1 MVKQDGCFQSSLSL
15 IFTVNNLSI
24 KKFLFFCVVASFLG
38 LVGYKLLYSENP
50 ATATNLET
58 KNSAVN
64 NSNAQVDARGE
75 PSSVE
80 PDTVSAK
87 VEPFYGEIRFLTGKI
102 KYSDHP
108 EYFVKVA
115 EEHCTQP
122 MYMHNQAYSAFKEM
136 WAAAKKDGIAL
147 KILSGARNYESQ
159 KGIWER
165 KWQSREAKDD
175 LSKAKNILEYS
186 SMPMSS
192 RHHWGTDIDLNSL
205 DNDYFSSGKGKK
217 EYEWLVKNAPK
228 FKFCQVY
235 TENENDKLCG
245 PEESKRKREGYRLEK
260 WHWSYM
266 PVSSKLF
273 ENYNKLVENES
284 IKGFKGSELA
294 GKLKIKEHF
303 VGGISDT
310 CKCVE

>member
-1 MVKQDGCFQSSLSL
+1 M
-15 IFTVNNLSI
+15 
-24 KKFLFFCVVASFLG
+24 KKVLFILLVTSMLG
-38 LVGYKLLYSENP
+38 LVGYRMLSSEALDTIVP
-50 ATATNLET
+50 TEASEAID
-58 KNSAVN
+58 
-64 NSNAQVDARGE
+64 NAQQTGGNGE
-75 PSSVE
+75 NEQLEAEGVNT
-80 PDTVSAK
+80 DTITEK
-87 VEPFYGEIRFLTGKI
+87 TEPFYGEVRFLTGKV
-102 KYSDHP
+102 KYSEHP

-115 EEHCTQP
+115 DEYCTQP
-122 MYMHNQAYSAFKEM
+122 MYMQREAYQAFKEM
-136 WAAAKKDGIAL
+136 HAAAKKDGIHL

-165 KWQSREAKDD
+165 KWDSRQAPDD

-205 DNDYFSSGKGKK
+205 DNDYFASGKGKK
-217 EYEWLVKNAPK
+217 EYDWLVQNAPK

-235 TENENDKLCG
+235 TENENDKVCDPSRSEG
-245 PEESKRKREGYRLEK
+245 ARKRAGYRLEK

-273 ENYNKLVENES
+273 ENYVLLVDNEN
-284 IKGFKGSELA
+284 IRGFKGSELA
-294 GKLKIKEHF
+294 SKLKIKEHF
-303 VGGISDT
+303 VGGISDS

>member
-1 MVKQDGCFQSSLSL
+1 MKKTLF
-15 IFTVNNLSI
+15 SI
-24 KKFLFFCVVASFLG
+24 SIIAIVL
-38 LVGYKLLYSENP
+38 LVGYRMFYGDPVTTPAVSDSKDLVEDPNMKGELTDDNP
-50 ATATNLET
+50 KVNKKDST
-58 KNSAVN
+58 K
-64 NSNAQVDARGE
+64 VDL
-75 PSSVE
+75 
-80 PDTVSAK
+80 
-87 VEPFYGEIRFLTGKI
+87 EPFFGEIKFLTGNI
-102 KYSDHP
+102 DYSAHP

-115 EEHCTQP
+115 AEYCSQA
-122 MYMHNQAYSAFKEM
+122 MYMHKDAYEAFKKM
-136 WAAAKKDGIAL
+136 HAAAKKDGISL
-147 KILSGARNYESQ
+147 TILSGARNFESQ
-159 KGIWER
+159 KRIWEGKWTSR
-165 KWQSREAKDD
+165 KATDD
-175 LSKAKNILEYS
+175 LAKAKNILEYS

-205 DNDYFSSGKGKK
+205 NNDYFKTGKGKK
-217 EYEWLVKNAPK
+217 EYDWLVKNAPS

-235 TENENDKLCG
+235 TENDNDKLCDSEVAG
-245 PEESKRKREGYRLEK
+245 DKRKREGYRLEK